1 MTFSAFHHN
10 EVRNP
15 TLPSLVR
22 NLRSRHSSQP
32 PSSPSLASM
41 AHILLWFFMLL
52 DLTAVHLPTPCCR
65 VSNPFL
71 HRQHC
76 LASVPSLR
84 FIEEAGTVFVRI
96 FTAKFSSDSCRPHIA
111 IVWSQWCWPSPPQRL
126 QLPRLESSENT
137 NSLPLQTS
145 FASSASSTSTTF
157 RWMFFHSRG
166 SLSSGSTAWLA
177 PSPRWM
183 SLQSFEYAHCS
194 SQAAAWDMG
203 S

>member
-32 PSSPSLASM
+32 PSSPSLPSM

-84 FIEEAGTVFVRI
+84 FIEEVGTVFVRI
-96 FTAKFSSDSCRPHIA
+96 FRAKFSSDSCSPHIA
-111 IVWSQWCWPSPPQRL
+111 IVWSQWCWPSPPRRL

-145 FASSASSTSTTF
+145 FASSASSTSTSTTTLTSTESEMDVPAII
-157 RWMFFHSRG
+157 RIC
-166 SLSSGSTAWLA
+166 SLFESSSCLGYGQLVWLV
-177 PSPRWM
+177 PNH
-183 SLQSFEYAHCS
+183 L
-194 SQAAAWDMG
+194 
-203 S
+203 